1 VRACAFHRWGFGG
14 YGRCGHGV
22 PRDQMTPKAL
32 DFFSSEPRVYSD
44 DIPMFM
50 RNNRP
55 PLRAAQIAAGGSC
68 CYAISKNDNMLYF
81 WGITKKAG
89 EASMSPELFDGTS
102 GWPVSSISVG
112 MSSKLPFF
120 CFFSSTFGM
129 CVWGER
135 ERERETNLN
144 CFFTYK
150 QISRYNSCC
159 Y

>member
-1 VRACAFHRWGFGG
+1 
-14 YGRCGHGV
+14 
-22 PRDQMTPKAL
+22 MTPKAL

-120 CFFSSTFGM
+120 VFFRLLLV
-129 CVWGER
+129 CVCGGR
-135 ERERETNLN
+135 EREREKLT
-144 CFFTYK
+144 
-150 QISRYNSCC
+150 
-159 Y
+159 